1 MSWRRFFRRARR
13 DAELAIDIEFHLEAE
28 TDDNIARGMP
38 ADVARE
44 QARRKFG
51 NTTLI
56 REEVHRMNGLPFFE
70 TLWQDGL
77 YGLRQLR
84 RSAGF
89 TAVTTITL
97 ALGIGAT
104 TAIFSV
110 VNTVLLRPLP
120 YRDAGRLAWVTERF
134 AASWF
139 GPGGV
144 LGPDFVE
151 WLHHNRA
158 FQQIEGFRS
167 GAPGIS
173 LSGAGEPMPVRVTEV
188 TAGFFS
194 MLGLQPIA
202 GRSFTDDDGKQTQQ
216 HVLLISESL
225 WQSRFGRSR
234 RVLGRTVRLDNSAY
248 TVIGVM
254 PHVDYPQADL
264 WIPMVLSSSLF
275 SPQSRPLALVAGI
288 GRLQQSISFSQ

>member
-1 MSWRRFFRRARR
+1 
-13 DAELAIDIEFHLEAE
+13 
-28 TDDNIARGMP
+28 
-38 ADVARE
+38 
-44 QARRKFG
+44 
-51 NTTLI
+51 
-56 REEVHRMNGLPFFE
+56 MNGLPFFE

-84 RSAGF
+84 RSASF
-89 TAVTTITL
+89 TATTTITL

-110 VNTVLLRPLP
+110 VNAVLLRPLP

-134 AASWF
+134 AASR

-151 WLHHNRA
+151 WLHQTQA
-158 FQQIEGFRS
+158 FEQIEGFR
-167 GAPGIS
+167 GPQGPGIS
-173 LSGAGEPMPVRVTEV
+173 LSGVGEPMPVRVTEV

-202 GRSFTDDDGKQTQQ
+202 GRSFTSEHGKQPEE
-216 HVLLISESL
+216 HVLLISENL
-225 WQSRFGRSR
+225 WQTRFERSR
-234 RVLGRTVRLDNSAY
+234 AVLGRTVRLDNSAY

-254 PHVDYPQADL
+254 PRVDFPQADV
-264 WIPMVLSSSLF
+264 WIPMVLSSALF
-275 SPQSRPLALVAGI
+275 SPQSRPLALVTVI
-288 GRLQQSISFSQ
+288 GRLKIRRKAY